1 LTVLAVLNFGGDCK
15 MTIYYIQYIIGCLS
29 SILNKKK
36 NKQALLIL
44 YLLFSFLFI
53 FRNIRVENYI
63 GETDIEAYK
72 FFYSNFFN
80 YSLTSRLA
88 FEPGYALLNFLF
100 RIFDMPFE
108 ALIIAIGT
116 IYVILFWKS
125 TERYTDNVGVCFFS
139 SLFFFFYYANGAIR
153 QSLAQILAYYAFYYM
168 IPRKESYGLRL
179 RFKWNHRSNEFFVSD
194 EIKYLILSVIACSF
208 HRSAVLLFFIYFFRG
223 KAKILLTVIIFG
235 MATFQNTVYNLMTHI
250 PYLFGKFNAYH
261 SMSGGFH
268 VSLSFRLIEYMLVML
283 VLWVLRDKNETEKMS
298 LRLAEVGFLIQVGV
312 GQIIGGAYRF
322 LLYTDV
328 GLILF
333 WALMYERIRAKYR
346 ILYLLVL
353 CLYVFF
359 RFYRI
364 FKSYGNPIH
373 YGLIF

>member
-1 LTVLAVLNFGGDCK
+1 

-116 IYVILFWKS
+116 FYVILFWKS

-283 VLWVLRDKNETEKMS
+283 VLWVIRDKNATEKMS

>member
-1 LTVLAVLNFGGDCK
+1 

-116 IYVILFWKS
+116 FYVILFWKS

-223 KAKILLTVIIFG
+223 KLVRLPFKTIFC
-235 MATFQNTVYNLMTHI
+235 N
-250 PYLFGKFNAYH
+250 
-261 SMSGGFH
+261 SS
-268 VSLSFRLIEYMLVML
+268 
-283 VLWVLRDKNETEKMS
+283 
-298 LRLAEVGFLIQVGV
+298 
-312 GQIIGGAYRF
+312 
-322 LLYTDV
+322 
-328 GLILF
+328 
-333 WALMYERIRAKYR
+333 
-346 ILYLLVL
+346 
-353 CLYVFF
+353 
-359 RFYRI
+359 
-364 FKSYGNPIH
+364 GNPPS
-373 YGLIF
+373 G